1 MIKTGESCCVS
12 KSPLRKIRKTEVNR
26 KKEKLISSPTKVY
39 SDRLEKSY
47 TQGIITINNNYR
59 DYYYDS
65 NKFINK
71 VVVIHVMPCDR

>member
-1 MIKTGESCCVS
+1 M
-12 KSPLRKIRKTEVNR
+12 
-26 KKEKLISSPTKVY
+26 
-39 SDRLEKSY
+39 
-47 TQGIITINNNYR
+47 NNNYY